1 MVSTVDSAT
10 TIQKTCFPRLERNDE
25 SGCRAYGKHPSST
38 WTASVKTGVI
48 LAVAIAVIATCTTQ
62 GFANGKPAIQT
73 PENAAV
79 DSVIIVNGTVVDGT
93 GRARYAGAIRL
104 VGDTIAEVG
113 DISPRP
119 GEDVVDARGQIVA
132 PGFVDTHSHLDLIV
146 DDDPQLMP
154 AITQGITTIV
164 VGQDGFSPHPLRD
177 WYSKIEA
184 SGTGPN
190 VASFVGHNTLRS
202 LILKGS
208 ARRQATA
215 PEIDQMNRLLAD
227 EIRVGGL
234 GLSTGLEY
242 DTGIYSNTTEI
253 ISLAATAAKLGGR
266 YITHIRSEDREIWS
280 ALDEAIDVGRQTGI
294 PVQISHIKLSMM
306 RLWGQAAQVLH
317 RLNSAR
323 HEGIDVSADI
333 YPYTYWKSTMTVLL
347 PERNL
352 NDRAAVE
359 FAFREIVPP
368 ESIVLTLYKPDPLLE
383 GSSIAEIARRRG
395 LDPVTMYL
403 RLLSESETLAAET
416 GVLRQE
422 VAGIVAHAMS
432 EKDVQTFLQ
441 WGHTNVCSD
450 GERGVHPRAYGA
462 YPRVLARYVREQSV
476 LTLEDAIRRMSSLA
490 AAHVGI
496 RDRGTLATGMRA
508 DVILFDLDEI
518 QDHASIEHLNSVSSG
533 IDSVWVNGKPVIAG
547 GVSTGNLPGRVLR
560 STTTSAGK

>member
-1 MVSTVDSAT
+1 M
-10 TIQKTCFPRLERNDE
+10 KTR
-25 SGCRAYGKHPSST
+25 
-38 WTASVKTGVI
+38 VI
-48 LAVAIAVIATCTTQ
+48 LPVAITVFATCIAQ
-62 GFANGKPAIQT
+62 GFATGKLAIQT
-73 PENAAV
+73 PEHAAV
-79 DSVIIVNGTVVDGT
+79 DGVVIVNGTIVDGT
-93 GRARYAGAIRL
+93 GRARYRGAVRL

-119 GEDVVDARGQIVA
+119 GEEIVDARGQVVA

-184 SGTGPN
+184 SGMGPN
-190 VASFVGHNTLRS
+190 IASFVGHNTLRS
-202 LILKGS
+202 LILKGN

-215 PEIDQMNRLLAD
+215 VEIDQMNRLLAD
-227 EIRVGGL
+227 EFRAGGL

-242 DTGIYSNTTEI
+242 DTGIYSNTSEI
-253 ISLAATAAKLGGR
+253 VSLAATAAEMGRR

-306 RLWGQAAQVLH
+306 SLWGQAAQVLH
-317 RLNSAR
+317 RLDSAR
-323 HEGIDVSADI
+323 NEGIDISADI

-368 ESIVLTLYKPDPLLE
+368 ESVVLTLYRPDPLLE

-395 LDPVTMYL
+395 VDPVTMYL
-403 RLLSESETLAAET
+403 RLLRESETLAAET

-422 VAGIVAHAMS
+422 VAGILAHAMA
-432 EKDVQTFLQ
+432 EQDVQTFLQ

-496 RDRGTLATGMRA
+496 RDRGILAAGMRA
-508 DVILFDLDEI
+508 DVILFDPDEI
-518 QDHASIEHLNSVSSG
+518 QDHASIEHLNAVSSG
-533 IDSVWVNGKPVIAG
+533 IDRVWVNGKLVLSG
-547 GVSTGNLPGRVLR
+547 GISNGNLPGRVLR
-560 STTTSAGK
+560 STTTITGT

>member
-1 MVSTVDSAT
+1 MKSRVLL
-10 TIQKTCFPRLERNDE
+10 P
-25 SGCRAYGKHPSST
+25 
-38 WTASVKTGVI
+38 
-48 LAVAIAVIATCTTQ
+48 VAIATFATCIAHESAT
-62 GFANGKPAIQT
+62 GKPATQT
-73 PENAAV
+73 PEHAAAG
-79 DSVIIVNGTVVDGT
+79 SVIIVNGTIVDGT
-93 GRARYAGAIRL
+93 GRAGYPGAVRL

-113 DISPRP
+113 DISPKP
-119 GEDVVDARGQIVA
+119 DEEIVDARGQVIA
-132 PGFVDTHSHLDLIV
+132 PGFIDTHSHLELIV

-184 SGTGPN
+184 SGMGSN

-202 LILKGS
+202 LTLKGD

-215 PEIDQMNRLLAD
+215 AEIDQMNRLLAD
-227 EIRVGGL
+227 EIRAGGF

-242 DTGIYSNTTEI
+242 DTGIYSNRAEI
-253 ISLAATAAKLGGR
+253 VSLAATAAEMGGR

-306 RLWGQAAQVLH
+306 SLWGQAAQVLH
-317 RLNSAR
+317 RLNAAR
-323 HEGIDVSADI
+323 DEGIDVSADI
-333 YPYTYWKSTMTVLL
+333 YPYTYWKSTLTVLL

-368 ESIVLTLYKPDPLLE
+368 ESVVLTLYKPDPLLE

-395 LDPVTMYL
+395 VDPVTMYL
-403 RLLSESETLAAET
+403 RLLEESETLAAET

-422 VAGIVAHAMS
+422 VAGILAHAMA
-432 EKDVQTFLQ
+432 EQDVQALLQ
-441 WGHTNVCSD
+441 WRHTNVCSD

-462 YPRVLARYVREQSV
+462 YPRVLARYVREKSV

-496 RDRGTLATGMRA
+496 RDRGILAPGMRA
-508 DVILFDLDEI
+508 DVILFDPDEI
-518 QDHASIEHLNSVSSG
+518 QDHALIENLNALSSG
-533 IDSVWVNGKPVIAG
+533 IDYVWVNGKLVLSG
-547 GVSTGNLPGRVLR
+547 GVANGNLPGRVLR
-560 STTTSAGK
+560 STTPITGT